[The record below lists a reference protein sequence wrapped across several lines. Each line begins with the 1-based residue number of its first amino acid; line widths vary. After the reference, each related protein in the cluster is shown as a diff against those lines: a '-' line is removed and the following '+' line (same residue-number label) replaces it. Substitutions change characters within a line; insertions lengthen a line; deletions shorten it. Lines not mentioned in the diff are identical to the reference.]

1 MLEMQK
7 MMAMMSAQMARI
19 ASPVPAVP
27 PQAPSAMVAPTPPL
41 TTRTRLTFPGFG
53 VPPVHRMNLTTPPT
67 APPPP
72 PASYRQSDVAR
83 FKVVGI
89 QRGSVDDIK
98 FSMWNFNNAVATFG
112 LKEIAAGSSR
122 GSTAQVADLKILV
135 VKWVEEDRNIV
146 QFLINKFGVEMEC
159 DGLELYARPPG
170 LAIVAQNAL
179 PIPPPTRSRPAR
191 CDDDAVCG
199 VSQRYAWASASDRAE
214 GGVAEI
220 QLQGK

>member
-19 ASPVPAVP
+19 ASPALAVPP

-112 LKEIAAGSSR
+112 LKEIAAWSSS

-146 QFLINKFGVEMEC
+146 QFLINKFGGRICGQVDTPPHKKQLFFQRGFFLEVEKKT
-159 DGLELYARPPG
+159 A
-170 LAIVAQNAL
+170 
-179 PIPPPTRSRPAR
+179 
-191 CDDDAVCG
+191 
-199 VSQRYAWASASDRAE
+199 ASAAGDFFR
-214 GGVAEI
+214 
-220 QLQGK
+220 K